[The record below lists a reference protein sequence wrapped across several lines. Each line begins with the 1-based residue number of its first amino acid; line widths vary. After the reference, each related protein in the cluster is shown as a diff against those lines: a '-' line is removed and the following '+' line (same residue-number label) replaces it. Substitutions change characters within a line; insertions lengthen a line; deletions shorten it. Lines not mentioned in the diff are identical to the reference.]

1 MRSHFVVGGH
11 TGEYEG
17 RPSLEGLFRKVSQ
30 HVTKESSQREAIL
43 GEGQKGTGTCTA
55 TDYLV
60 LCCGQHVAVQTTEMV
75 EGEGGVGAVDGGGQG
90 TLVPLGAFRMRGP
103 IRSIN
108 ERMCSFV
115 SPPSHAQ

>member
-1 MRSHFVVGGH
+1 MWREGIRASARVGH
-11 TGEYEG
+11 HG
-17 RPSLEGLFRKVSQ
+17 RVYSQ
-30 HVTKESSQREAIL
+30 QSVNTSKTNET
-43 GEGQKGTGTCTA
+43 EGQSLGDGEKGTGTCPA